1 MLSIA
6 DIFLKDP
13 TRAEV
18 HFARLGE
25 WQKGV
30 VMTIITTL
38 HALLSALASSD
49 FAIFD
54 GFKED
59 ALDELE
65 AGFRTLLDYANHVI
79 EQQYAMQFAAFRY
92 EGEEFRTY
100 VQNSDVT
107 RRRLHLAACASIN
120 MLNRICKLA
129 DVEELFP
136 GVVAGEDSEG
146 RRQAA
151 MAIGTFINELYNL
164 GIGNDDPDRA
174 FDAATYGRDGRQ
186 YDPKKIT
193 AAIEGLVE

>member
-1 MLSIA
+1 
-6 DIFLKDP
+6 
-13 TRAEV
+13 
-18 HFARLGE
+18 
-25 WQKGV
+25 
-30 VMTIITTL
+30 MTSIITTL
-38 HALLSALASSD
+38 RELLV
-49 FAIFD
+49 AIDNSEYVLFD
-54 GFKED
+54 GCKEE

-65 AGFRTLLDYANHVI
+65 GCFRTMLEYANHVI
-79 EQQYAMQFAAFRY
+79 EQQYGMQFAAFRY

-136 GVVAGEDSEG
+136 GVIAGEDSEG

-151 MAIGTFINELYNL
+151 MAIGSFINELYNQ

-174 FDAATYGRDGRQ
+174 FDAATYGRDGEQ
-186 YDPKKIT
+186 YDPRRIT
-193 AAIEGLVE
+193 ATIKGMVE